1 MADRPMK
8 FCAKLS
14 NCKDAYTVG
23 APGTVKIAADRA
35 PVEEGKINE
44 ILEFLAGKLSEDD
57 FATVTDMLDDV
68 VDAAEDLN
76 PTKAM
81 AKDAFPASARRAVR
95 RAVRGAALGYDA
107 RPAGLMAAEAA
118 EREAT
123 IKAVLPHHGR
133 IRDGGSIGYA
143 APTPRKPS
151 RPMTVSEQAE
161 AARMFPNMFKGS

>member
-1 MADRPMK
+1 MADHPMK

-44 ILEFLAGKLSEDD
+44 ILEFLAGKLSDDD
-57 FATVTDMLDDV
+57 FTTVTDLLDDV

-81 AKDAFPASARRAVR
+81 AKDAFPASTRRAIR
-95 RAVRGAALGYDA
+95 RSVRGAVLGYDA
-107 RPAGLMAAEAA
+107 RPTGRTRAIATDEAA
-118 EREAT
+118 
-123 IKAVLPHHGR
+123 IKAFLPNHSR
-133 IRDGGSIGYA
+133 IGDGSSIGYA
-143 APTPRKPS
+143 APMPPTRS
-151 RPMTVSEQAE
+151 RSLTASERAE
-161 AARMFPNMFKGS
+161 AAKAFPNMFRGD